1 MSIAKWFLKKKLS
14 DWIVICFSFLSA
26 SLAQADHNLIQQ
38 GWWEKWVRRKFSKL
52 GLRVVDFFVE
62 YLTAEVWGGAGVGER
77 KQNCEIV
84 V

>member
-26 SLAQADHNLIQQ
+26 SLIQQ

>member
-1 MSIAKWFLKKKLS
+1 MALEKKLS
-14 DWIVICFSFLSA
+14 DWIVICLICFSFLSA

-62 YLTAEVWGGAGVGER
+62 YLTAEGSFFGGELVWVKGST
-77 KQNCEIV
+77 IV
-84 V
+84 K

>member
-1 MSIAKWFLKKKLS
+1 M
-14 DWIVICFSFLSA
+14 SA

-62 YLTAEVWGGAGVGER
+62 YLTAEGSFLGGGAGVGER